1 VLTEG
6 FAPAIK
12 PTPINR
18 PNRARYLPNNEMLVV
33 NTGAG
38 QVLKVGKGGFVGV
51 ESVGSKYFR
60 WVFDRFSDPLHL
72 LRPGQPLSI
81 SSPTDAAIWQEMDG
95 NTLVIH
101 CLVADSGNHRI
112 VDLVYRIKM
121 VSSGSSQLLNNQVD
135 ELTGYYLP
143 ELNWVTKTDS
153 LNQKYIYD
161 SIQVVRDP
169 SVSVGTYD
177 VWAAISNYST
187 FEPPSGDKTQAIGG
201 AVVAIRYR
209 QKDFS
214 RAEPWNY
221 SVPQSGEIV
230 AKNDRVRFVD
240 AEYLLSGPRF
250 IHVSDTVAGRYV
262 LICDNRGV
270 YKAQLDGGGNLNAV
284 GVLIDADYSG
294 LDRDLGTPGIQSIFG
309 PPGVP
314 GPSGTLRPASVQEL
328 PGGRLL
334 VANSYSGSSQSG
346 TRFSGE
352 VFEYDMSSDSIVWSS
367 PRIEFDYAG
376 GPMDYVWRQQQGN
389 SYLLRQPRSAVRQQ

>member
-1 VLTEG
+1 
-6 FAPAIK
+6 
-12 PTPINR
+12 
-18 PNRARYLPNNEMLVV
+18 M
-33 NTGAG
+33 
-38 QVLKVGKGGFVGV
+38 
-51 ESVGSKYFR
+51 
-60 WVFDRFSDPLHL
+60 
-72 LRPGQPLSI
+72 
-81 SSPTDAAIWQEMDG
+81 
-95 NTLVIH
+95 
-101 CLVADSGNHRI
+101 
-112 VDLVYRIKM
+112 
-121 VSSGSSQLLNNQVD
+121 
-135 ELTGYYLP
+135 
-143 ELNWVTKTDS
+143 
-153 LNQKYIYD
+153 
-161 SIQVVRDP
+161 
-169 SVSVGTYD
+169 GTYD

-230 AKNDRVRFVD
+230 AKYDRVRFGG
-240 AEYLLSGPRF
+240 AEYRLSGPRF
-250 IHVSDTVAGRYV
+250 IHVSDTGSYV